1 MPGPAIGLIETKGL
15 LGAIVA
21 LDAALKAAQVRLV
34 SFSAVR
40 GGRINFVL
48 GGEVAAVTSAVDAGC
63 EIAQKLGCLR
73 GRHVI
78 PRPAEDVARML
89 GESGMKPGGAARLHG
104 TEACRGIE
112 PGCAPSPGGEDALE
126 GLRTTELRRMLR
138 DFNDGAYVGREI
150 SKMRKEQLVEII
162 RRKRAEAGQGE
173 KGDAGR

>member
-48 GGEVAAVTSAVDAGC
+48 GGEVAAVTSAVEAGC
-63 EIAQKLGCLR
+63 EVVQRLGCLR

-78 PRPAEDVARML
+78 PRPADDVERML
-89 GESGMKPGGAARLHG
+89 RENGMNLQGKARLNEG
-104 TEACRGIE
+104 ETCRE
-112 PGCAPSPGGEDALE
+112 PGPGRIPSPGNDDLE
-126 GLRTTELRRMLR
+126 AFHTTELRRMLR
-138 DFNDGAYVGREI
+138 DFNDGAYGGREI
-150 SKMRKEQLVEII
+150 SRMRKEQLVEII
-162 RRKRAEAGQGE
+162 RRERAEAGHGE

>member
-1 MPGPAIGLIETKGL
+1 MPGSAIGLIETKGL

-48 GGEVAAVTSAVDAGC
+48 GGEVAAVTSAVEAGC
-63 EIAQKLGCLR
+63 EVVRELGCLR

-78 PRPAEDVARML
+78 PRPAEDVERML
-89 GESGMKPGGAARLHG
+89 LENSLNLGSAARPHG
-104 TEACRGIE
+104 AETRGDTEPDRI
-112 PGCAPSPGGEDALE
+112 PSPGDDTLE
-126 GLRTTELRRMLR
+126 AFHTTELRRMLR
-138 DFNDGAYVGREI
+138 DFNDGSYGGREI
-150 SKMRKEQLVEII
+150 SRMRKEQLVELI
-162 RRKRAEAGQGE
+162 RRKRAEAGHGK